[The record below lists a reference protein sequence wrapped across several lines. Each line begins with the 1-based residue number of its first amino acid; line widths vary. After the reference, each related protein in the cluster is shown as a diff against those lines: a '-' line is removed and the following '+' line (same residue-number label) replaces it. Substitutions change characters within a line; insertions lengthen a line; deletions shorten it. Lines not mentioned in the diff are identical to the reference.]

1 MGGEIREDYIQ
12 IYIYIKDCGKLNKK
26 IGRMKLGGGNL
37 GRLGFQ
43 LEWGPPNIDDGRKKN

>member
-1 MGGEIREDYIQ
+1 MRIIYKY

-43 LEWGPPNIDDGRKKN
+43 LEWGPPTIDDGRKKN